1 MSPRP
6 LRPSFRSVAF
16 ACALVA
22 LVTAG
27 CKDVTPIS
35 QVLDDPLRYKED
47 KVRIAGKVTSSIGV
61 LTTGI
66 YEVDD
71 GTGKLAVV
79 AREAGVP
86 REGATV
92 GVEGTMR
99 VGFTFGSQSMTV
111 LMEERRFTP

>member
-1 MSPRP
+1 MSLRP
-6 LRPSFRSVAF
+6 IRPSFRFLAF
-16 ACALVA
+16 ACVLTALGA
-22 LVTAG
+22 TG
-27 CKDVTPIS
+27 CKGVTPIS
-35 QVLDDPLRYKED
+35 EVLDDPLRYKED
-47 KVRIAGKVTSSIGV
+47 KVRIAGKVTSSFGV

-99 VGFTFGSQSMTV
+99 VGFTFGTQTLTV
-111 LMEERRFTP
+111 LMEERRYTP